1 MSIVS
6 QYKEYVLDYKTLNS
20 RFTKLDITNTWQ
32 QVLTSRSTGL
42 YGTGIAYSSVCADY
56 KLKSDGSISLV
67 NKAYDSDGNHV
78 FIKGVCNYRDP
89 SVPTCRVVKFDK
101 RSNKGDYWITYIS
114 KDLSTFLVGAPLIV
128 FGKLI
133 IPNTG
138 LYVLTKDRDSYW
150 KNDALQ
156 KEMST
161 VLTNY
166 GYTNYL
172 NKPIF
177 SGASK
182 PNVENGVG
190 IDRSLK

>member
-1 MSIVS
+1 
-6 QYKEYVLDYKTLNS
+6 
-20 RFTKLDITNTWQ
+20 
-32 QVLTSRSTGL
+32 
-42 YGTGIAYSSVCADY
+42 
-56 KLKSDGSISLV
+56 LKSDGSISLV
-67 NKAYDSDGNHV
+67 NKAYDSDGNPV

-101 RSNKGDYWITYIS
+101 RNIEGNYWITYIS

-161 VLTNY
+161 VLNNY
-166 GYTNYL
+166 GYTNYF

-190 IDRSLK
+190 VDRSLK

>member
-1 MSIVS
+1 MCIVS
-6 QYKEYVLDYKTLNS
+6 QYKEYVIDYKTLKS
-20 RFTKLDITNTWQ
+20 RFAKLDITGTWQ

-56 KLKSDGSISLV
+56 KLNSDGSISLV
-67 NKAYDSDGNHV
+67 NKAYDSDGNPV
-78 FIKGVCNYRDP
+78 FIKGVCNYHDP

-101 RSNKGDYWITYIS
+101 RNIEGDYWITYIS

-156 KEMST
+156 KEMYS
-161 VLTNY
+161 VFKKY

-190 IDRSLK
+190 LDRSLV

>member
-1 MSIVS
+1 MCIVS
-6 QYKEYVLDYKTLNS
+6 QYKEYVIDYKTLKS
-20 RFTKLDITNTWQ
+20 RFAKLDITGTWQ

-56 KLKSDGSISLV
+56 KLNSDGSISLV
-67 NKAYDSDGNHV
+67 NKAYDSDGNPV

-101 RSNKGDYWITYIS
+101 RNIEGDYWITYIS

-156 KEMST
+156 KEMYS
-161 VLTNY
+161 VFKKY

-190 IDRSLK
+190 LDRSLV

>member
-6 QYKEYVLDYKTLNS
+6 QYKDYVLDYKTLNS

-56 KLKSDGSISLV
+56 KLKPDGSISLV
-67 NKAYDSDGNHV
+67 NKAYDSDGNPV
-78 FIKGVCNYRDP
+78 FIKGICNYRDP
-89 SVPTCRVVKFDK
+89 CVPTCRFVKFDK
-101 RSNKGDYWITYIS
+101 RNAEGDYWITYIS

-138 LYVLTKDRDSYW
+138 LYVLTKDRDNYW

-156 KEMST
+156 KEMSS
-161 VLTNY
+161 VFKKY

-190 IDRSLK
+190 LDRSLV